1 MPIQVLCNFKIASSR
16 GPRPCDKVYPII
28 PHSSLNGYECY
39 GAMAF
44 SIETLQLYS
53 DVGESL
59 GHGPAL
65 SECLAQVS
73 RSSPSM
79 AHCQKQ
85 CQIPGR
91 GVSGQKRVSSSTI
104 FQGKRG
110 NCSDPRPTNSDH
122 MMNFPGTGTGRTISA
137 ARHLFPIRA
146 GRLSLLYNR
155 IYPRRI
161 SPGPLNRSGD
171 QGGRQG

>member
-110 NCSDPRPTNSDH
+110 QLFRPSPDQFRPHDH
-122 MMNFPGTGTGRTISA
+122 IFQGQGQAEQYRQPVICF
-137 ARHLFPIRA
+137 L
-146 GRLSLLYNR
+146 
-155 IYPRRI
+155 PRRTLI
-161 SPGPLNRSGD
+161 TFIQQNLPMLHLSRATKPFV
-171 QGGRQG
+171 